1 MTCPYQYFTI
11 VFALVFLTVVVLIN
25 NLSVICLH
33 SVVLRCCFKS
43 MFLVM
48 VTLIWPHSH
57 GQKKGDCFW
66 TPGTLPSLCP
76 SCLVCLK
83 LSCNISSLRR
93 SVSSPDETPRREL
106 KIWSTMEYFW
116 WTLRCFIC
124 WRNTVSNAWYYFS
137 NKIIL
142 EGETKDAK
150 MSSFSCDFKTLININ
165 FLCIFFMNY

>member
-66 TPGTLPSLCP
+66 TPGTLPLLCP

-83 LSCNISSLRR
+83 LSCNISSLRC
-93 SVSSPDETPRREL
+93 SLSSPDETPRREL
-106 KIWSTMEYFW
+106 KIRSTMEYFW